1 LPVGGRSKRGVS
13 APPRSVE
20 AGRPPVMAEEGGT
33 SSTLADVRP
42 VELGPRSVRGRT
54 AIVALLLVIVI
65 AGALG
70 LLGVRSTTVTATS
83 GGYTLSVTYAWIAR
97 AGLDVPWSV
106 ELHRDGGFDGPVTVA
121 VTGEYFDIYEEQ
133 GLDPEPATQT
143 ADAQA
148 VYWTFDP
155 PPGDTLG
162 IDFDAYIQPAS
173 QWGASGTVA
182 VLEGGQRVVSVGFT
196 TALVP

>member
-1 LPVGGRSKRGVS
+1 MSEQDG
-13 APPRSVE
+13 A
-20 AGRPPVMAEEGGT
+20 
-33 SSTLADVRP
+33 STLADVRP
-42 VELGPRSVRGRT
+42 VERGPRSVRMRT
-54 AIVALLLVIVI
+54 ASIVLLLVIVL

-70 LLGVRSTTVTATS
+70 LFGVRSTTTTATA
-83 GGYTLSVTYAWIAR
+83 GGYTLSVEHAWIAR

-106 ELHRDGGFDGPVTVA
+106 ELRREGGFSGPVTLA
-121 VTGEYFDIYEEQ
+121 VTGDYFDIYEEQ
-133 GLDPEPATQT
+133 GLDPEPASQT
-143 ADAQA
+143 ADAED

-162 IDFDAYIQPAS
+162 VDFDAYIQPAA

-182 VLEGGQRVVSVGFT
+182 VVEDGQRVVSVDFT

>member
-1 LPVGGRSKRGVS
+1 VTDATDP
-13 APPRSVE
+13 
-20 AGRPPVMAEEGGT
+20 

-42 VELGPRSVRGRT
+42 VERGPRRARART
-54 AIVALLLVIVI
+54 AVVALLLAIVL

-70 LLGVRSTTVTATS
+70 LLGVRSTTTTATG
-83 GGYTLSVTYAWIAR
+83 GGYTLSVTHAWVAR

-106 ELHRDGGFDGPVTVA
+106 ELRREGGFPGPVTVA

-133 GLDPEPATQT
+133 GLDPEPAAQT
-143 ADAQA
+143 ADAQD

-182 VLEGGQRVVSVGFT
+182 VVEDGRRVVSVDFST
-196 TALVP
+196 VLVP